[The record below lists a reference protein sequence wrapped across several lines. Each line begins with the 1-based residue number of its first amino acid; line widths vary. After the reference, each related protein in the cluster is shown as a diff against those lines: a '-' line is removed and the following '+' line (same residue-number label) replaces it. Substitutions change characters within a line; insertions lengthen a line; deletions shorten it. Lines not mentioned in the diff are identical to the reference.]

1 MTLSPA
7 DRDQSIHPGV
17 DFYRYANG
25 GWIDTN
31 PIPPGYGA
39 WGAIEELDRRNDITV
54 RRLLEQAAEQPT
66 DELDRMLGD
75 YFASGM
81 DTAAIEAA
89 GISAIEPYLRLI
101 DGISTHADVWALL
114 PEFQRNGLMVFF
126 GWAVTVDHDDAGRNL
141 LWLAQTGLGLPDR
154 DAYFAEGDAPEQLRE
169 GYVEHVTQ
177 QLQNLGAAATDADR
191 LATDV
196 LAFETRMA
204 ELHLR
209 GEERRNPS
217 VTLNRHDLA
226 QLAALAPELDLPGLL
241 HAIGA
246 GTVTTVNVQNPRL
259 FSGLHA
265 VVDSTS
271 LDTVRAYL
279 QFQVVHATAD
289 ALPAQFEDAAFD
301 FYGRR
306 IGGQQEPHER
316 AKRVIGA
323 IGADLGEA
331 IGQRFVEATFPP
343 SAKERALVMVQAIV
357 DEMRRSLE
365 TRTWMSEETRAR
377 GLTKLASIGVKIGY
391 PDTWRDWSGL
401 QIDRTHYA
409 QNRLDATRF
418 DLDRQISMLPQPV
431 DPTEWEMPPHV
442 VNAYYHPVRNEIVF
456 PAGILQPPM
465 FDADADDAANFGGI
479 GTVIAHEI
487 THGFDDSG
495 RRFDADGA
503 FRDWWTPEDEARFA
517 ELTDRL
523 VAQYDEYIAIDEVH
537 VNGRLT
543 LGENIADLGGIA
555 LAARALER
563 VAADAA
569 AIDGLTPLQRFYL
582 ANASIWRANTSDELA
597 RTLAQVDTHSPR
609 HLRVIGPM
617 SNQTSFQRAFRLDDD
632 APMMRSAAER
642 IEIW

>member
-1 MTLSPA
+1 MTLSSA
-7 DRDQSIHPGV
+7 DRDPSIHPGV

-25 GWIDTN
+25 GWIDSN

-39 WGAIEELDRRNDITV
+39 WGAIEELDHRNDITV
-54 RRLLEQAAEQPT
+54 RRLLERAAEQPT

-81 DTAAIEAA
+81 DIAAVEAA

-101 DGISTHADVWALL
+101 DGIATHADVWALL
-114 PEFQRNGLMVFF
+114 PEFQRNGLMAFF

-154 DAYFAEGDAPEQLRE
+154 DAYFTEGDAPEQLRAA
-169 GYVEHVTQ
+169 YVEHVAQ
-177 QLQNLGAAATDADR
+177 QLQNLGTAVDEATAQ
-191 LATDV
+191 ATDV

-217 VTLNRHDLA
+217 ATLNRHDLA
-226 QLAALAPELDLPGLL
+226 ALTALAPELELPCFLQ
-241 HAIGA
+241 AIGA
-246 GTVTTVNVQNPRL
+246 GAVTSVNVQNPRL
-259 FSGLHA
+259 FSGLHS

-279 QFQVVHATAD
+279 RFQVVHATSD
-289 ALPAQFEDAAFD
+289 ALPALFEDAAFE

-343 SAKERALVMVQAIV
+343 NAKERALAMVQAIV
-357 DEMRRSLE
+357 EEMRRSLE
-365 TRTWMSEETRAR
+365 TRTWMSDETRTR
-377 GLTKLASIGVKIGY
+377 GLTKLAAIGVKIGY
-391 PDTWRDWSGL
+391 PDAWRDWSGL

-418 DLDRQISMLPQPV
+418 DIDRQLAMLTQPV

-465 FDADADDAANFGGI
+465 FDAEADDAVNFGGI

-523 VAQYDEYIAIDEVH
+523 VAQYDGYVAIDEVQ

-563 VAADAA
+563 VAADTP

-617 SNQTSFQRAFRLDDD
+617 SNQASFQQAFGLDDD
-632 APMMRSAAER
+632 APMMRSTAER